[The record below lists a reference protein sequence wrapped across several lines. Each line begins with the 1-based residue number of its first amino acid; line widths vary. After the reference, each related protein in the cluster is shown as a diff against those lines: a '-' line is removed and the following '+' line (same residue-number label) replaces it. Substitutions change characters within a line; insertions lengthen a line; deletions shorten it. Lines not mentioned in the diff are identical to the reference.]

1 MVFRFQVGE
10 DNSRIYGLEIKKGAA
25 PNSVYNY
32 VLFIAAEGKWSQRST
47 EVFFPRDDW
56 RNTDSTTS
64 GGGSGG
70 ETGDGGKNSAVVH
83 MNYEMSVILP
93 CCLSYLLMM
102 SFLG

>member
-1 MVFRFQVGE
+1 M
-10 DNSRIYGLEIKKGAA
+10 YTT
-25 PNSVYNY
+25 

-56 RNTDSTTS
+56 RNSGSTPG

-83 MNYEMSVILP
+83 MNYEMSVILL
-93 CCLSYLLMM
+93 CCFSYLLMM
-102 SFLG
+102 SILG